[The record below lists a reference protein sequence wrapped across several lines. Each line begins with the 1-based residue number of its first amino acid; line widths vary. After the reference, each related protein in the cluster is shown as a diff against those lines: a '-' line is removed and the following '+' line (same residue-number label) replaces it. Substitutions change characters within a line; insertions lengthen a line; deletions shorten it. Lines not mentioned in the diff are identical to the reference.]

1 MSEVRKPDISP
12 RFDVDDI
19 RKIRDYNS
27 QRHSRMTRSEIVNE
41 IRQEFQKTIHEVR
54 HEATLRRLEESEKL
68 FADTI
73 QGHEEAVAAQIEK
86 VHAEET
92 AAIHYNKEDSLRSV
106 IKLAYYSYRDHYLQV
121 EELSAGE
128 GFADVAYIP
137 IADSDW
143 PVLLIELKWKET
155 AESAVNQMIHK
166 KYTYGLENYGR
177 PILLVGISYDKDA
190 GAGKKKHRC
199 KIRILDEEN
208 QSRTYSTRPSS

>member
-54 HEATLRRLEESEKL
+54 HEATLRRVEESEKL
-68 FADTI
+68 IADTI

-106 IKLAYYSYRDHYLQV
+106 IKLASTLTGIIICSLKSCLRGRDLRM
-121 EELSAGE
+121 LRIFPS
-128 GFADVAYIP
+128 
-137 IADSDW
+137 
-143 PVLLIELKWKET
+143 
-155 AESAVNQMIHK
+155 
-166 KYTYGLENYGR
+166 
-177 PILLVGISYDKDA
+177 
-190 GAGKKKHRC
+190 
-199 KIRILDEEN
+199 RILTG
-208 QSRTYSTRPSS
+208 RFF